1 MYWYD
6 DDKFWEDKKPPKSYD
21 YLHDDIEDPAEYNDW
36 LRYMA
41 RGIGI
46 KYPDIDIDMNDDDV
60 YRDHD
65 EYGDIIMPPWN
76 DDDD

>member
-6 DDKFWEDKKPPKSYD
+6 DDSFWEDKKPPKTYD
-21 YLHDDIEDPAEYNDW
+21 YLHDDIEDPKEYDDW

-46 KYPDIDIDMNDDDV
+46 RYPDDDDV

>member
-6 DDKFWEDKKPPKSYD
+6 DDSFWEDKKPPKTYD
-21 YLHDDIEDPAEYNDW
+21 YLHDDIEDPEEYDDW

-41 RGIGI
+41 RGIGLR
-46 KYPDIDIDMNDDDV
+46 YPDDDDDV

-65 EYGDIIMPPWN
+65 EYGDIIMPWN

>member
-6 DDKFWEDKKPPKSYD
+6 DDSFWEDKKPPKTYD
-21 YLHDDIEDPAEYNDW
+21 YLHDDIEDLEEYDDW

-41 RGIGI
+41 RGIGLR
-46 KYPDIDIDMNDDDV
+46 YPDDDV

-65 EYGDIIMPPWN
+65 EYGDIIMSWN

>member
-6 DDKFWEDKKPPKSYD
+6 DDSFWENKKPPKTYD
-21 YLHDDIEDPAEYNDW
+21 YLHDDIEDPAEYDDW

-46 KYPDIDIDMNDDDV
+46 RYP
-60 YRDHD
+60 
-65 EYGDIIMPPWN
+65 
-76 DDDD
+76 DDDDD

>member
-21 YLHDDIEDPAEYNDW
+21 YLHDDIEEPAEYNDW

-41 RGIGI
+41 RGSQ
-46 KYPDIDIDMNDDDV
+46 
-60 YRDHD
+60 YRL
-65 EYGDIIMPPWN
+65 EEILWQIVR
-76 DDDD
+76 